1 MSLLLQS
8 SETLGSQLEA
18 LQSEKAEL
26 VQSLSALEAE
36 LVSRGAELERAQG
49 LLASER
55 ESGAK
60 VAETLQNQ
68 LNQKV
73 SQSAGVG
80 RSAPPLP
87 QSNDPCVLLSSP
99 QESREQALESQ
110 LMEARWNSLQG
121 ALEEAQKI
129 VQESLAQI
137 DDPAHIGCT
146 SSAGLDTPPAPA
158 SCSLAPTGQ

>member
-1 MSLLLQS
+1 MLPLQS

-49 LLASER
+49 LLAAER

-60 VAETLQNQ
+60 AAETLQNQ

-73 SQSAGVG
+73 SQSAGPAG
-80 RSAPPLP
+80 RLRPSAL
-87 QSNDPCVLLSSP
+87 
-99 QESREQALESQ
+99 
-110 LMEARWNSLQG
+110 
-121 ALEEAQKI
+121 
-129 VQESLAQI
+129 
-137 DDPAHIGCT
+137 
-146 SSAGLDTPPAPA
+146 
-158 SCSLAPTGQ
+158 